1 VGQVDLLVRVQ
12 KEVIVP
18 SLVERLQHV
27 QEPVDVEVL
36 LAHPLFLHHPAV
48 VVADELVEPVEV
60 RSELRVFRN
69 PEDIGVHRAGKGYLL
84 GAFRQLVLP
93 LPERQDQRL
102 DALPLFHVE
111 LPVLAVEGIEGDRA
125 VLLIRYVD
133 PVLPAGALMDEP
145 AQPLVAVSR
154 VHQQDV
160 RALLVIVA
168 HEMVGEEGLAAARRP
183 QDEFVAVGRD
193 APPHRLVRDI
203 QMDGPATEPV
213 RHLDAEGREGGGVVR
228 LPDEEAGRLF
238 DERMEGLL
246 GGKIALSAGDA
257 RPIKG
262 RRIHGI
268 VPGLAAHLCQCR
280 SGVVPDV
287 PQPLPVLRPGHDV
300 AMATHGDQ
308 AEGMRLV
315 QVLLRPLPVDLVGA
329 AVACER
335 AHIPGRFLEIPEGLC
350 RIIYEHVQV
359 ADMVMGQHQPHGS
372 GKGEA
377 AVAAVRG
384 IFLITPVR
392 PHRSGQVVHV
402 GKRMHR
408 EPFVADAH
416 FRAPEPDVL
425 QRGGVLL
432 RKGEVF
438 LHQAGLLSLS
448 GNLLRR
454 EPFQTDQPGV
464 ADDALELLHG
474 FQEAE
479 DAVLVPDLPGE
490 DMPPAEDGEVA
501 LLPHALLR
509 GTGDEQVREMV
520 QEGPLVE
527 MKLEAAVQESQLL
540 SVGTC
545 PVAFL
550 QEPVLAVDDGMAG
563 QYPDGLPSCAVHG
576 LVIVG
581 GEGEDLRQ
589 ADLEADGHV
598 RVLGE
603 DAPVLDSEKGELTFQ
618 GGRFEYVSHIFF
630 V

>member
-1 VGQVDLLVRVQ
+1 MGQVDLLVRVQ
-12 KEVIVP
+12 EEVIVP

-48 VVADELVEPVEV
+48 VVTDKLVEPVEV
-60 RSELRVFRN
+60 RPELRVVRN
-69 PEDIGVHRAGKGYLL
+69 PADIGVHCAGEGDLL
-84 GAFRQLVLP
+84 GAFRHLVLP
-93 LPERQDQRL
+93 LPKRQDQRL

-111 LPVLAVEGIEGDRA
+111 LPVLAVEGIEGERA

-133 PVLPAGALMDEP
+133 PVLPAGALMDKP

-168 HEMVGEEGLAAARRP
+168 HEMVGEEGLAAARRS

-193 APPHRLVRDI
+193 APPHRLVRDV
-203 QMDGPATEPV
+203 QVQRPAAEPV
-213 RHLDAEGREGGGVVR
+213 RHLDAEWRGRGGVVR
-228 LPDEEAGRLF
+228 LPDEEAGRLLN
-238 DERMEGLL
+238 ERMERLL
-246 GGKIALSAGDA
+246 SRKIPLAAGNGS
-257 RPIKG
+257 PVEG
-262 RRIHGI
+262 RRVHGI
-268 VPGLAAHLCQCR
+268 VPGLAAHLCQGR
-280 SGVVPDV
+280 AGVVPDV

-308 AEGMRLV
+308 PEGMRLV

-329 AVACER
+329 AVAREG
-335 AHIPGRFLEIPEGLC
+335 AHIPGRFLKIPEGLC

-359 ADMVMGQHQPHGS
+359 ADMVMGQHQPHGG

-377 AVAAVRG
+377 AVAAVGG
-384 IFLITPVR
+384 ILLEPPVR
-392 PHRSGQVVHV
+392 PHRGGQVVRV

-408 EPFVADAH
+408 EDLVPDTHLRGGKADV
-416 FRAPEPDVL
+416 F
-425 QRGGVLL
+425 QCGGVLL
-432 RKGEVF
+432 REGEI
-438 LHQAGLLSLS
+438 LLDDAGLLS
-448 GNLLRR
+448 GTDNLVRR
-454 EPFQTDQPGV
+454 EAFKPHQPGV

-479 DAVLVPDLPGE
+479 DAVLVADLPGE

-501 LLPHALLR
+501 LLPHAPLR
-509 GTGDEQVREMV
+509 GTGDEQVREVV

-527 MKLEAAVQESQLL
+527 MELEAAVKESQLL
-540 SVGTC
+540 PVGAC
-545 PVAFL
+545 PVAL
-550 QEPVLAVDDGMAG
+550 LKEPVLTVDDGMAG
-563 QYPDGLPSCAVHG
+563 QYPNGLPSCAVHG

-603 DAPVLDSEKGELTFQ
+603 DAPVLDGEKGKLTFQ